1 MSLIM
6 RTLFAV
12 ILIVAAAHATDGGES
27 FEDAFAP
34 ETEFMQAPMEN
45 EVSDLMS
52 AVNKLRQNAPAH
64 LNAHMD
70 LVSKHAKAMV
80 LAQEDSEE
88 DSEDTKAK
96 SYTHDFE
103 TASKAIKAALTMLRK
118 ELQSGHNHDVDV
130 LKRQKSSA
138 GNTLSSGVEG
148 AKNKVK
154 SLKHAGCPTKRAEEK
169 ADEDKAKAKRH
180 RDDVKN
186 KKICPLGTTWDDM
199 DIHKTVPKYG
209 AELRS
214 AWDKARAEWVSKDN
228 AFKAATKAHERSI
241 VQHESKMAAFTTAV
255 TIEAQA
261 ANERC
266 KAAHNEYNALNR
278 DVQSNVGTRKQV
290 DISSKVVECYVKHMT
305 NNAAAKTCADRA
317 RRADVSIW
325 NIDGGKLND
334 CESKAHLENAFGPK
348 SWTATKK
355 NCAPAKVAP
364 KKKVVKEAKE
374 DEDDESLLEE
384 LEF

>member
-1 MSLIM
+1 
-6 RTLFAV
+6 
-12 ILIVAAAHATDGGES
+12 
-27 FEDAFAP
+27 
-34 ETEFMQAPMEN
+34 
-45 EVSDLMS
+45 MS

-214 AWDKARAEWVSKDN
+214 AWDKARAEWVSK
-228 AFKAATKAHERSI
+228 
-241 VQHESKMAAFTTAV
+241 
-255 TIEAQA
+255 
-261 ANERC
+261 
-266 KAAHNEYNALNR
+266 YNALNR